1 MWNRR
6 GAVVRYNRHVYTLI
20 QIGLGQVLLLREIAS
35 AAAVVRNGSVC
46 TVMHTKLDRC
56 QGKWIFLPG
65 SRLY

>member
-35 AAAVVRNGSVC
+35 AAAVFCDWSVG
-46 TVMHTKLDRC
+46 TYMHTELDR
-56 QGKWIFLPG
+56 KE
-65 SRLY
+65 S